1 MGKSAGEGS
10 PAAMLVEEIAR
21 KFNVPGRLA
30 FIRQHGSGNVNDTY
44 LAVFRTAF
52 SEQRFILQRIRK
64 LIFPEPEA
72 IMRNM
77 RVITDH
83 CHRKIEAVA
92 DDADRIWQLPKI
104 IETHE
109 GTDFVMDENGDLWR
123 AITQIAGAST
133 HEKVRNVEHAREAGY
148 VLGHFQKMISD
159 IPIEKL
165 AYALPGF
172 HVTPGYLAKMDA
184 ALATDMGQARM
195 ASPDARRCLKFIQER
210 RELCHVLRNAL
221 DAGELKLRPT
231 HGDPKVGNI
240 MIDDETGLGTSMID
254 LDTVQPGLIHYDLG
268 DCLRSGCNPEG
279 EDAEDLQ
286 SVVFDT
292 DLFAAIFK
300 GYMTHAGDFL
310 TEGDRKHLFN
320 AINLIPLEL
329 AVRFF
334 ADYLAGDVYFKTR
347 YPGHNL
353 RRAIVQMR
361 LTESIE
367 TREPI
372 IREVMERSLSKRS
385 WKK

>member
-1 MGKSAGEGS
+1 
-10 PAAMLVEEIAR
+10 MLVEDIAR

-64 LIFPEPEA
+64 AIFPEPEA

-104 IETHE
+104 IETNE
-109 GTDFVMDENGDLWR
+109 GTDFVTDENGDLWR

-133 HEKVRNVEHAREAGY
+133 HEKVRNLEHAREAGY

-159 IPIEKL
+159 IPIERL
-165 AYALPGF
+165 SYALPGF
-172 HVTPGYLAKMDA
+172 HVTPGYLAKLDA
-184 ALATDMGQARM
+184 ALNTEEGRARM
-195 ASPDARRCLKFIQER
+195 SSPDARRCLRFIEER
-210 RELCHVLRNAL
+210 REFCHVLQNAL

-279 EDAEDLQ
+279 EDAEDL
-286 SVVFDT
+286 SAVVFDT
-292 DLFAAIFK
+292 DLFSAIFR
-300 GYMTHAGDFL
+300 GYMKHAGGFL
-310 TEGDRKHLFN
+310 TEADKKHLFN
-320 AINLIPLEL
+320 AIQLIPLEL
-329 AVRFF
+329 AIRFF
-334 ADYLAGDVYFKTR
+334 ADYLAGDTYFKIR

-361 LTESIE
+361 LAESIE

-372 IREVMERSLSKRS
+372 IREVMERTLSKAG
-385 WKK
+385 KK